1 MVPVVSIVGK
11 SDSGKTTLIEK
22 IIPILK
28 RRGYRVGTVKHD
40 VHGFEM
46 DREGKDTYRHFH
58 SGADA
63 VLISSP
69 TKLALIRRAEREIP
83 LDELVKRYYSDLDIV
98 ITEGFKRVNMPKI
111 EVFRSVIHD
120 QPLCT
125 SADNRIAIASDT
137 PLEVDCPWFDIDDAE
152 AIADFIEQH
161 LLKRG
166 SGVSS

>member
-22 IIPILK
+22 LIPILK
-28 RRGYRVGTVKHD
+28 RRGYKIGTVKHD

-69 TKLALIRRAEREIP
+69 KKLAIIQRVEQERP
-83 LDELVKRYYSDLDIV
+83 LSELVEQYYRDLDLV
-98 ITEGFKRVNMPKI
+98 ITEGFKRVGMPKI
-111 EVFRSVIHD
+111 EVFRSKVHEH
-120 QPLCT
+120 PLCT
-125 SADNRIAIASDT
+125 TADNRIAIASDI
-137 PLEVDCPWFDIDDAE
+137 PIEVDCPRFDIDDAE
-152 AIADFIEQH
+152 AIADFIEERF
-161 LLKRG
+161 LKSASKG
-166 SGVSS
+166 N